1 MTNESNGKDEVS
13 GGIRKRQTAETAIC
27 RKYET

>member
-1 MTNESNGKDEVS
+1 MANETNGKDEVS

-27 RKYET
+27 RNET